1 MVSAIDVHSL
11 SAENQLSKIHQIR
24 IARPKHSILSSEN
37 IFYRIYFVKCQSVS
51 RIGMYFYCEKRITGS
66 MIIIG
71 RPFSSLEINHIGI
84 SLLIEISNVCLC
96 IIFSYVMLNQ

>member
-1 MVSAIDVHSL
+1 
-11 SAENQLSKIHQIR
+11 
-24 IARPKHSILSSEN
+24 
-37 IFYRIYFVKCQSVS
+37 
-51 RIGMYFYCEKRITGS
+51 

-71 RPFSSLEINHIGI
+71 RPFFSLEINHIGI